1 MITLFT
7 LNPLPD
13 LPPRGKEQC
22 NLFPA
27 SWRGNKKGGKYYEL
41 TISGFIVK

>member
-22 NLFPA
+22 NLFPLG
-27 SWRGNKKGGKYYEL
+27 GNKKGGKYYEL